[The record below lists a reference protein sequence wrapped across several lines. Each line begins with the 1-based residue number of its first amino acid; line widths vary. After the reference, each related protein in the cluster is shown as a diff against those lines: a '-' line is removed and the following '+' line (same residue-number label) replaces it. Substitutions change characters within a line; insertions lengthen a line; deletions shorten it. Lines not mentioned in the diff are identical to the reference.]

1 METQPVSVVQEG
13 ISHTFFRNLAA
24 LVLSGAAVLGQT
36 SPATAQVGNPFGV
49 PCDSV
54 GTSGIPYVPGVNC
67 RVMAVDG
74 YTRQYIVGY
83 RSAACRPVLQ
93 QWSCSTAP
101 VVTPK

>member
-1 METQPVSVVQEG
+1 MATQPVSIVQEG
-13 ISHTFFRNLAA
+13 ISHTFFTNLVA

-36 SPATAQVGNPFGV
+36 SLATAQVGNPFGV

-74 YTRQYIVGY
+74 YTRQYMGY
-83 RSAACRPVLQ
+83 GRRRAGR
-93 QWSCSTAP
+93 CSSSGHAPRAP

>member
-13 ISHTFFRNLAA
+13 ISHTLFRNLVAI
-24 LVLSGAAVLGQT
+24 VLSGAAVLGQT
-36 SPATAQVGNPFGV
+36 SPATAQVGDPFGV

-74 YTRQYIVGY
+74 YTRQVHCVGTG
-83 RSAACRPVLQ
+83 RRRAGRCSSSGHAPRR
-93 QWSCSTAP
+93 QW
-101 VVTPK
+101 